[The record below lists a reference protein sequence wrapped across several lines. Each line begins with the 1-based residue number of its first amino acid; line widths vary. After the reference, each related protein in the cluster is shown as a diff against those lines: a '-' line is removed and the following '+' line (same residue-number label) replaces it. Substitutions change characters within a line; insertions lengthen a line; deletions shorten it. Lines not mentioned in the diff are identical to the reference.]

1 MNTIDVREYSQV
13 KVEFY
18 RHNLGHEEIRSV
30 ARALEGVFLTAGP
43 LTREFEDEFTRVLNC
58 SRVVGTYSC
67 TTAIFLCLK
76 ALGIGHGDQVITT
89 SMTFVATSNAI
100 LESGA
105 TPVFVDVEEATG
117 NMDADLIENAI
128 GPRTKAIMPVHLYG
142 HMCDMKKISEIAGRN
157 GLHIV
162 EDAAHCIEGKRDG
175 IRPGQLSDAACF
187 SFYATKNMTSGEGGA
202 IATNNEALA
211 NKLMLLRSHGINKD
225 AARRY
230 AGTYRHWDMVC
241 MGYKGNMFDIQAALL
256 LPQIPRLEEN
266 LKRRREIFTT
276 YTSAFQTIDGIDM
289 PEILPRTKH
298 AHHLFTIWVDPD
310 KRDGFMNKLQAE
322 GVGVAVNYR
331 PVHLLTYYRKT
342 FGFEQ
347 GMFPKAEIIGKRT
360 VSLPMYPKMG
370 EDAVAKVIEA
380 VQKAVKM
387 VRNVTLG
394 S

>member
-1 MNTIDVREYSQV
+1 M

-30 ARALEGVFLTAGP
+30 ARALEGVFLTSGP
-43 LTREFEDEFTRVLNC
+43 LTRKFEDEFTRVLNC
-58 SRVVGTYSC
+58 RRVVGTYSC
-67 TTAIFLCLK
+67 TTAVFLCLK

-89 SMTFVATSNAI
+89 PMTFVATSNAI
-100 LESGA
+100 LEAGA
-105 TPVFVDVEEATG
+105 IPVFVDVEEATG
-117 NMDADLIENAI
+117 NMDAELIEKAI
-128 GPRTKAIMPVHLYG
+128 TPKTKAIMPVHLYG
-142 HMCDMKKISEIAGRN
+142 HMCDMKKISEIADRHR
-157 GLHIV
+157 LYVI
-162 EDAAHCIEGKRDG
+162 EDAAHCIEGERDG

-230 AGTYRHWDMVC
+230 AGMYEHWDMVC

-256 LPQIPRLEEN
+256 LPQISRLEEN
-266 LKRRREIFTT
+266 LKRRQEIFTT

-298 AHHLFTIWVDPD
+298 AHHLFTIWVNPD
-310 KRDGFMNKLQAE
+310 KRDEFMSRLQE
-322 GVGVAVNYR
+322 EEIGVAVNYR
-331 PVHLLTYYRKT
+331 PVHLLTYYRQT
-342 FGFEQ
+342 FGFTE
-347 GMFPKAEIIGKRT
+347 GMFPKAEMIGERT
-360 VSLPMYPKMG
+360 ISLPMYPMMS
-370 EDAVAKVIEA
+370 EDAVIKVIEA
-380 VQKAVKM
+380 VQKAVKI

>member
-30 ARALEGVFLTAGP
+30 ARALEGVFLTSGP

-58 SRVVGTYSC
+58 RRVVGTYSC

-100 LESGA
+100 LEAGA
-105 TPVFVDVEEATG
+105 TPVFVDVEETTG

-128 GPRTKAIMPVHLYG
+128 DPRTKAIMPVHLYG
-142 HMCDMKKISEIAGRN
+142 HMCDMKRIREIADRHR
-157 GLHIV
+157 LYVI
-162 EDAAHCIEGKRDG
+162 EDAAHCIEGERDG

-202 IATNNEALA
+202 IATNNEDLA

-230 AGTYRHWDMVC
+230 AGMYQHWDMVC

-266 LKRRREIFTT
+266 LKRRQEIFTT

-298 AHHLFTIWVDPD
+298 AHHLFTIWVDLD

-322 GVGVAVNYR
+322 GIGVAVNYR

-342 FGFEQ
+342 FGFEE
-347 GMFPKAEIIGKRT
+347 GMFPKAEMIGKRT
-360 VSLPMYPKMG
+360 ISLPMYPKMV
-370 EDAVAKVIEA
+370 EDAIAKVIEA
-380 VQKAVKM
+380 VQNAVKM

>member
-1 MNTIDVREYSQV
+1 M

-18 RHNLGHEEIRSV
+18 RHNLGRQEMRSV
-30 ARALEGVFLTAGP
+30 ARALEGVFLTSGP

-58 SRVVGTYSC
+58 RRVVGTYSC

-76 ALGIGHGDQVITT
+76 ALGIGRGDQVITT
-89 SMTFVATSNAI
+89 PMTFVATSNAI
-100 LESGA
+100 LEAGA
-105 TPVFVDVEEATG
+105 IPVFVDVEEATG
-117 NMDADLIENAI
+117 NMDAELIEKAI
-128 GPRTKAIMPVHLYG
+128 TPKTKAIMPVHLYG
-142 HMCDMKKISEIAGRN
+142 HICDMKKIREIADHN

-162 EDAAHCIEGKRDG
+162 EDAAHCIQGERDG

-202 IATNNEALA
+202 SVTNNEALA

-230 AGTYRHWDMVC
+230 AGMYEHWDMVC

-266 LKRRREIFTT
+266 LKRRQEIFTT

-310 KRDGFMNKLQAE
+310 KRDEFMNRLQAE

-331 PVHLLTYYRKT
+331 PVHLLTYYRQT
-342 FGFEQ
+342 FGFKE
-347 GMFPKAEIIGKRT
+347 GMFPKAEMIGKRT
-360 VSLPMYPKMG
+360 ISLPMYPKMG
-370 EDAVAKVIEA
+370 EDAVAKVIKA

>member
-1 MNTIDVREYSQV
+1 MNIIDVGEYPQV

-30 ARALEGVFLTAGP
+30 ARVLEGVFLTSGP

-58 SRVVGTYSC
+58 RRVVGTYSC

-89 SMTFVATSNAI
+89 PMTFVATSNAI
-100 LESGA
+100 LEAGA
-105 TPVFVDVEEATG
+105 IPVFVDVEEATG
-117 NMDADLIENAI
+117 NMDAELIEKAI
-128 GPRTKAIMPVHLYG
+128 TPKTKAIIPVHLYG
-142 HMCDMKKISEIAGRN
+142 HMCDMKKISEIADRHR
-157 GLHIV
+157 LYVI
-162 EDAAHCIEGKRDG
+162 EDAAHCIEGERDG

-230 AGTYRHWDMVC
+230 AGMYEHWDMVC

-266 LKRRREIFTT
+266 LKRRQEIFTT

-298 AHHLFTIWVDPD
+298 AHHLFTIWVNPD
-310 KRDGFMNKLQAE
+310 KRDEFMSRLQE
-322 GVGVAVNYR
+322 EEIGVAVNYR
-331 PVHLLTYYRKT
+331 PVHLLTYYRQT
-342 FGFEQ
+342 FGFTE
-347 GMFPKAEIIGKRT
+347 GMFPKAEMIGKRT
-360 VSLPMYPKMG
+360 ISLPMYPKMG
-370 EDAVAKVIEA
+370 KDAVPKVIKA
-380 VQKAVKM
+380 VQNAVKI

>member
-1 MNTIDVREYSQV
+1 M

-18 RHNLGHEEIRSV
+18 RHNLGRQEIRSV

-89 SMTFVATSNAI
+89 SMTFAATSNAI
-100 LESGA
+100 LEAGA

-117 NMDADLIENAI
+117 NMDAELIEKAI
-128 GPRTKAIMPVHLYG
+128 TPKTKAIMPVHLYG
-142 HMCDMKKISEIAGRN
+142 HMCDMKKISEIADRN

-162 EDAAHCIEGKRDG
+162 EDAAHCIEGERDG

-211 NKLMLLRSHGINKD
+211 DKLMLLRSHGINKD

-230 AGTYRHWDMVC
+230 AGMYEHWDMVC

-256 LPQIPRLEEN
+256 LPQIARLEEN
-266 LKRRREIFTT
+266 LKRRQEIFTT

-289 PEILPRTKH
+289 PEVLPRTKH

-310 KRDGFMNKLQAE
+310 KRDGFMNKLQEE
-322 GVGVAVNYR
+322 GIGVAVNYR

-347 GMFPKAEIIGKRT
+347 GMFPKAEMIGKRT
-360 VSLPMYPKMG
+360 ISLPMYPKMG
-370 EDAVAKVIEA
+370 QDAVAKVIEA

-387 VRNVTLG
+387 IKNWRLKL
-394 S
+394 